1 MELIPNK
8 NATNVSNRSLFM
20 EVNGQK
26 ITLVADVLCEK
37 FDFLPIVILR
47 KNNFY
52 SINFIRWK
60 VWFLYLKTA
69 TEQVIQIND
78 NQYIMYYYKSLTKV
92 QTFIIKQT
100 TIYLSAGRIDGP
112 QLFVL
117 NIYMKWVIIYTSLL
131 TILNIVTHA
140 RFYDD
145 TRKVCDI
152 STSYNFHRFSFQN
165 CAALYF
171 VTITV

>member
-1 MELIPNK
+1 MFCARNLIFCL
-8 NATNVSNRSLFM
+8 SLFW
-20 EVNGQK
+20 EK
-26 ITLVADVLCEK
+26 TTFKVLISFVEK
-37 FDFLPIVILR
+37 
-47 KNNFY
+47 
-52 SINFIRWK
+52 
-60 VWFLYLKTA
+60 WFLYLKTA